1 MLVHMDDMLRHAQ
14 ANGYAVGGYDIVGLE
29 FLEAIVSAC
38 ERDRAP
44 AILSLAESH
53 FSHYDF
59 DMLMPSVVEAARRSK
74 MPMAVHLDH
83 GASTETVTRAIRLGC
98 NAVMVDGSH
107 LPFDN
112 NLDLTR
118 DVATLAHGCGVPI
131 EGELGYVPG
140 VEGEDA
146 ELHPGEVRMTEPEE
160 AAHFAA
166 ESGVDCL
173 AVSIGTVHGRM
184 RGTPALDLERMSRI
198 RDAVGVPLVIHGG
211 TGLSDAQYR
220 GLVAAGM
227 TKLNYYTALAD
238 AAARS
243 IRTMAEARPD
253 AGYTALLSGV
263 REAISDEVSRMN
275 TLLGASGR
283 ADEAMSVCRPWR
295 EVIHAIAF
303 NFDGTKDAQWQE
315 RALARGMSD
324 LSAIPG
330 VRSVEVGTALKDGM
344 RYSRFWN
351 IRFASEHVVTSY
363 ADHPAHVAYA
373 DEVFRPAAKDRL
385 SMDYR
390 IEQDD

>member
-1 MLVHMDDMLRHAQ
+1 MLVHMGDMLRHAQ

-74 MPMAVHLDH
+74 VPMAVHLDH
-83 GASTETVTRAIRLGC
+83 GASIGTVTRAIRLGC

-107 LPFDN
+107 LPFND

-160 AAHFAA
+160 AAHFAT

-275 TLLGASGR
+275 ALLGASGR
-283 ADEAMSVCRPWR
+283 ADEARSACRPWR

-315 RALARGMSD
+315 RALARGVSD

-385 SMDYR
+385 SIDYR

>member
-1 MLVHMDDMLRHAQ
+1 MLVHMGDMLRHAQ
-14 ANGYAVGGYDIVGLE
+14 VNGYAVGGYDIVGLE

-38 ERDRAP
+38 QRDRAP
-44 AILSLAESH
+44 VILSLAESH

-74 MPMAVHLDH
+74 VPMAVHLDH
-83 GASTETVTRAIRLGC
+83 GASVETVTRAIHLGC

-107 LPFDN
+107 LPFDE

-118 DVATLAHGCGVPI
+118 DVAALAHGCGVPI

-166 ESGVDCL
+166 ETGVDCL

-184 RGTPALDLERMSRI
+184 RGAPTLDLERMSRI
-198 RDAVGVPLVIHGG
+198 RDAAGVPLVIHGG

-227 TKLNYYTALAD
+227 TKLNYYTELAD

-263 REAISDEVSRMN
+263 RKAISDEVSRMN
-275 TLLGASGR
+275 ALLGASGR
-283 ADEAMSVCRPWR
+283 ADEAKLACRPWQ

-303 NFDGTKDAQWQE
+303 NFDGTKDTQWQKG
-315 RALARGMSD
+315 ALARGVSD

-330 VRSVEVGTALKDGM
+330 VRSVEVGTALKEGM
-344 RYSRFWN
+344 RYSHFWN
-351 IRFASEHVVTSY
+351 IRFASADVVTSY

-385 SMDYR
+385 SIDYR